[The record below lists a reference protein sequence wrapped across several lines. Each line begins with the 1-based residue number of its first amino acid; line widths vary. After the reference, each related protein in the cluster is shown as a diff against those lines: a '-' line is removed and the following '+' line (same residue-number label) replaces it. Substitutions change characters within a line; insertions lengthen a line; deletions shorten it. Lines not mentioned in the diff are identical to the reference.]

1 MRPDSLV
8 TALDRSLLLGAGL
21 PLVLAIVFVADR
33 KGAFRHDV
41 FSSPSRKRAALLLL
55 VLVLIATTLL
65 PAAAGGRA
73 PDVSTLRFFQVFA
86 VQAILAGFLLGWWLL
101 SGRPPLRSFL
111 GLDSKRPLAEA
122 GAGGALARLP
132 SRRAEGPPRPP
143 CNDARGISLPGLP
156 SAPPGGRPG
165 VDPVPARAR
174 RLRRAVLLRRTA
186 RDHDRPRGGLPQ
198 DRKRRRVELRAR
210 HVRRRSALPFPS
222 RGAEADSGDLRVLSG
237 AEACAAVRPRTTS
250 TRSATVVT
258 VAAKRPSGRE

>member
-33 KGAFRHDV
+33 KGAFRHDA

-101 SGRPPLRSFL
+101 SGRPPC
-111 GLDSKRPLAEA
+111 G
-122 GAGGALARLP
+122 
-132 SRRAEGPPRPP
+132 
-143 CNDARGISLPGLP
+143 
-156 SAPPGGRPG
+156 
-165 VDPVPARAR
+165 
-174 RLRRAVLLRRTA
+174 
-186 RDHDRPRGGLPQ
+186 
-198 DRKRRRVELRAR
+198 
-210 HVRRRSALPFPS
+210 
-222 RGAEADSGDLRVLSG
+222 
-237 AEACAAVRPRTTS
+237 RPRT
-250 TRSATVVT
+250 RSRAR
-258 VAAKRPSGRE
+258 AGGRRRGEGIGREQSQGNPAALDSSRALHSDPRETP